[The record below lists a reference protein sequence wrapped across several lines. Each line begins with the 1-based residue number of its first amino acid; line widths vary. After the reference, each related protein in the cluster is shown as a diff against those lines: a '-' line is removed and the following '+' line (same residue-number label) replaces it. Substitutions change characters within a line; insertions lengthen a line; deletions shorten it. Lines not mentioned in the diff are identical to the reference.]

1 MVGTLAKGSAL
12 LRSGGD
18 SPEKRNLPSSC
29 QIHVCRA
36 GDRRSL
42 ALGDGTRIAA
52 RDFLPVPAGRPLLRR
67 PLLRRFSAGAA
78 LRAHVRDEATRAN
91 AVDSALRRCV
101 MLNRSAAATSHAF
114 SVWFSHSR
122 LHRYLL
128 ISPLCLIVH
137 AVCRCDS
144 LITLLSRYMPK

>member
-29 QIHVCRA
+29 QIHVCHA

-52 RDFLPVPAGRPLLRR
+52 RDFLPVPAGRPLLRG

-114 SVWFSHSR
+114 SVWFKPLPAAQVPFDFASLFDR
-122 LHRYLL
+122 LYGL
-128 ISPLCLIVH
+128 
-137 AVCRCDS
+137 S
-144 LITLLSRYMPK
+144 L